1 MVLEWNVQIIT
12 FLFTLVA
19 TGVGVFLA
27 LFFEDKRK
35 MNEEKTHAKSLL
47 RLLRYE
53 IRKNEEH
60 LRELST
66 ELNNQVPFYGL
77 RFVVWNSIN
86 PDLTK
91 ILKEFG
97 IMKDVA
103 DFYFYLSVLQRMLDA
118 YFSSWIIG
126 KNKEKKE
133 LAAKMLV
140 RIGWI
145 FQGDET
151 KCKSPQ
157 VLISEIDCL
166 IKNY

>member
-1 MVLEWNVQIIT
+1 MEFPGVT
-12 FLFTLVA
+12 FLFTLIA

-27 LFFEDKRK
+27 LFLEDKRK
-35 MNEEKTHAKSLL
+35 KNEEKTHAK
-47 RLLRYE
+47 RLLHLLKHE
-53 IRKNEEH
+53 IKKNEEH
-60 LRELST
+60 LRELPT
-66 ELNNQVPFYGL
+66 ELDTQVPFYGL
-77 RFVVWNSIN
+77 RFVVWDSIN
-86 PDLTK
+86 PDITK

-133 LAAKMLV
+133 LAEKMLI
-140 RIGWI
+140 RIRWI

-151 KCKSPQ
+151 KCKSPS

-166 IKNY
+166 IKHY